1 MKPFSATLLIASFAA
16 LTLDSGIALEPP
28 KPLTGTVEYKSG
40 VVGGQE
46 RHYIIYVPRN
56 LQPKPPI
63 LFAFHGGGGDGPI
76 MREGTGFEF
85 DMLADANGFIVIY
98 PYGIGQSWTT
108 CRKGTV
114 NKATQS
120 RADDVTFVESM
131 IAHEVEV
138 RNADRSRVYLTG
150 HSNGGQL
157 SFKLALEHPEL
168 FAGIAVTSA
177 SLPAKDNMSCGPG
190 SLPIPVMMM
199 NGTDDPVVPY
209 RGGRTGG
216 GTQTQG
222 NVMSVPQTAQY
233 FAKLNGDEVMPE
245 IVKLPHQNDSD
256 PTWVEQASWTG
267 EGKASVILYTIHAGG
282 HLIPQP
288 YYRYPNIVGRMTK
301 DLNAPT
307 VIWDFFSKLPPRPA
321 SAP

>member
-1 MKPFSATLLIASFAA
+1 
-16 LTLDSGIALEPP
+16 
-28 KPLTGTVEYKSG
+28 
-40 VVGGQE
+40 
-46 RHYIIYVPRN
+46 
-56 LQPKPPI
+56 
-63 LFAFHGGGGDGPI
+63 
-76 MREGTGFEF
+76 
-85 DMLADANGFIVIY
+85 
-98 PYGIGQSWTT
+98 
-108 CRKGTV
+108 
-114 NKATQS
+114 
-120 RADDVTFVESM
+120 
-131 IAHEVEV
+131 
-138 RNADRSRVYLTG
+138 
-150 HSNGGQL
+150 
-157 SFKLALEHPEL
+157 
-168 FAGIAVTSA
+168 
-177 SLPAKDNMSCGPG
+177 LPAKDNMSCGPG

-301 DLNAPT
+301 DLDAPA